1 MANRFPLVIDTNDGN
16 KIKELPAGDNLDL
29 TQTSIVSVQ
38 DITATGTINAAVIN
52 VAGSPLV
59 AQQFAQLEDTPST
72 YSGSESYFV
81 KVNAA
86 GDGLEFK
93 SLSDLGTIEIDSV
106 VVNTSLVPK
115 VNNNADIGQNDKR
128 FRTIWAEAARTDLV
142 SFDGT
147 TVFDATTGKIPY
159 ASLIGYPTQV
169 SEFAND
175 VGYVTSSALA
185 TDLSSVFAEGGNA
198 QFDLKGSVFGDDST
212 MLVNALDS
220 KVVGPIE
227 TSQATITVLTGTQV
241 NTTAVAAVSITGFNS
256 DLNITGGSSTQ
267 DVGIGDASQ
276 TSTKDVVLHNAKAN
290 AIGLGTGIGTG
301 KLTSVTDLEFLSG
314 NRIKV
319 TNPTPFK
326 MGPVSNTDKASIA
339 PQEGDIIFNTDE
351 SEFQFYQN
359 GAWVTFN
366 TGDFIG
372 SIFGDDST
380 VLVDAV
386 NNLIVGDIDTASL
399 KVTSESIAL
408 GNGSGGTVDGTIAQ
422 EYAGVAI
429 GLNAGRTDQKNN
441 SVAIGS
447 GAGMTTQ
454 GQDSVAIGQS
464 AGNTTQGES
473 AVAIGDGAGVSSQGN
488 QTVAIGDRAGQTTQG
503 TGAVAIGIMA
513 GQTSQAGISI
523 GSNAGNTTQGEDA
536 VAIGTGAGYNTQ
548 STDAVAIGT
557 GAGNTTQGAES
568 VAIGSGAGSIT
579 QGAGGVAIGNNAG
592 QTTQGASAV
601 AIGQNA
607 GYLNQHANSIV
618 LNATGSNLQTTVT
631 DQLLVKPIRSA
642 VGTTMMMYDATTGE
656 VTHTASPVLTGDITG
671 NVIGNVTGDLTG
683 NVIGNVTGDVKGSIF
698 GDDSTL
704 LVDALE
710 GEIYGDFYG
719 TLKNQ
724 NWTAGYNGFL
734 TIENGGTLDPEYN
747 NGPISNVVG
756 DGSDFFKREVTTNGV
771 RIMGAGTVGG
781 QTAVP
786 DAWLEKVGRMFE
798 LFTDPTG
805 AGINQTYQRNLIKNL
820 SGDAGTYH
828 AGFPTIQRV
837 ARGAGSDYTPNFL
850 TDEGIVFW
858 NLTNLF
864 DTHVQNDMVW
874 YLNSTGSGYGDGDED
889 AQEVIE
895 HVFHTLHMHG
905 LPAEDIKLY
914 PYLASDW
921 NTSDLYNAMV
931 EAYDAGKWDP
941 SGYEPSPG
949 AFKTDGDAFEVAA
962 KEYLYLL
969 NFCMFEYTSLWDGGS
984 LAPEWTDDMRTQAGI
999 QANNPL
1005 GYAFHNTY
1013 IAPVISKPSLT
1024 TIRSIFQDGNT
1035 PAQDDPSL
1043 AGASGYVVDTPV
1055 GAIQVVATGDL
1066 DLTAGAGYTINANRN
1081 IVAPGGVT
1089 GDLVGNTSGYHTGD
1103 MTGSV
1108 FADDSTLLVDAVN
1121 AQFVGTLVGNV
1132 IGDIEGDPVMTVSTP
1147 LQTTGEVLNITT
1159 GSNQSGFVNIT
1170 SDTFR
1175 HFGDDI
1181 DFQASDTFDVGST
1194 GTTAF
1199 TYQGATNTTVLSGL
1213 YSLTSNGVTL
1223 NGGSSAVSLEGSAIN
1238 LLGPV
1243 VATGDISASAF
1254 KGSIVGDD
1262 STIII
1267 DGVSGKVVAP
1277 ITKIIGDVQQI
1288 TGPGAISLDT
1298 LITEI
1303 TTTGTDDAYSLA
1315 DGVVGQIKIIAMV
1328 GDGGDAVL
1336 TPTTFANGTN
1346 VTFEDVN
1353 DNITLLFTSNGWLST
1368 ANQGNPVIA

>member
-115 VNNNADIGQNDKR
+115 VNNDADIGQNDKR

-267 DVGIGDASQ
+267 DVVIGDASQ

-399 KVTSESIAL
+399 KVTSEKIAL
-408 GNGSGGTVDGTIAQ
+408 GLSSGGSAALQVAQGTEAIAIGKEAGRTGQGNYGIAIGPAAGNSTQGQQAIAIGKATGGTSQGADAIAIGNLAGGINQGGDAVAIGKEAGVSDQSSYAVAVGASAGNDAQGTSATAVGSGAGANSQGQSSVAVGTLAGHISQPANAVAVGRRAQ
-422 EYAGVAI
+422 YTGGSEYAVAI
-429 GLNAGRTDQKNN
+429 GLNAGYE
-441 SVAIGS
+441 G
-447 GAGMTTQ
+447 
-454 GQDSVAIGQS
+454 
-464 AGNTTQGES
+464 QGES
-473 AVAIGDGAGVSSQGN
+473 AVAIGHD
-488 QTVAIGDRAGQTTQG
+488 AGQTN
-503 TGAVAIGIMA
+503 
-513 GQTSQAGISI
+513 QA
-523 GSNAGNTTQGEDA
+523 
-536 VAIGTGAGYNTQ
+536 
-548 STDAVAIGT
+548 
-557 GAGNTTQGAES
+557 
-568 VAIGSGAGSIT
+568 
-579 QGAGGVAIGNNAG
+579 
-592 QTTQGASAV
+592 
-601 AIGQNA
+601 
-607 GYLNQHANSIV
+607 ANSIV
-618 LNATGSNLQTTVT
+618 INATGVETNNTTT
-631 DQLLVKPIRSA
+631 NSLVIKPIRSA

-656 VTHTASPVLTGDITG
+656 VTHTASPAISGDITG

-747 NGPISNVVG
+747 NGPIANVVG

-837 ARGAGSDYTPNFL
+837 ARGAGSDYSTNFL

-941 SGYEPSPG
+941 SGYQSPSN
-949 AFKTDGDAFEVAA
+949 AFKTDADAFEVAA

-969 NFCMFEYTSLWDGGS
+969 NFCMFEYTDLWDGGS

-1243 VATGDISASAF
+1243 VATGDIAASAF

>member
-115 VNNNADIGQNDKR
+115 VNNDADIGQNDKR

-198 QFDLKGSVFGDDST
+198 QFDLKGSVFGEDST

-267 DVGIGDASQ
+267 DVVIGDASQ

-399 KVTSESIAL
+399 KVTSEKIAL
-408 GNGSGGTVDGTIAQ
+408 GLSSGGSAALQVAQGTEAIAIGKEAGRTGQGNYGIAIGPSAGNSTQGQQAIAIGKATGGTSQGADAIAVGNLAGGINQGSDAVAIGKEAGASDQSTYTVAVGASAGNDAQGTSAIAVGSGAGTQSQGQSSVAVGNLAGHISQPANAVAVGRRAQ
-422 EYAGVAI
+422 YTGGSEYAVAI
-429 GLNAGRTDQKNN
+429 GLNAGYE
-441 SVAIGS
+441 G
-447 GAGMTTQ
+447 
-454 GQDSVAIGQS
+454 
-464 AGNTTQGES
+464 QGES
-473 AVAIGDGAGVSSQGN
+473 AVAIGHD
-488 QTVAIGDRAGQTTQG
+488 AGQTN
-503 TGAVAIGIMA
+503 
-513 GQTSQAGISI
+513 QA
-523 GSNAGNTTQGEDA
+523 
-536 VAIGTGAGYNTQ
+536 
-548 STDAVAIGT
+548 
-557 GAGNTTQGAES
+557 
-568 VAIGSGAGSIT
+568 
-579 QGAGGVAIGNNAG
+579 
-592 QTTQGASAV
+592 
-601 AIGQNA
+601 
-607 GYLNQHANSIV
+607 ANSIV
-618 LNATGSNLQTTVT
+618 INATGVETNNTTASS
-631 DQLLVKPIRSA
+631 LVIKPIRSA
-642 VGTTMMMYDATTGE
+642 VGTTIMMYDATTGE

-671 NVIGNVTGDLTG
+671 SV
-683 NVIGNVTGDVKGSIF
+683 F
-698 GDDSTL
+698 ADDSTL
-704 LVDALE
+704 LVDGVNSTLNSSALTKPISFADDE
-710 GEIYGDFYG
+710 RAIFGTGDDLQIYHNG
-719 TLKNQ
+719 TDSYIDDVGTGSIFIRSGTTYFQ
-724 NWTAGYNGFL
+724 NA
-734 TIENGGTLDPEYN
+734 GGTKTSIQTNAGAGQTLYFN
-747 NGPISNVVG
+747 NNIK
-756 DGSDFFKREVTTNGV
+756 FETTTNGV
-771 RIMGAGTVGG
+771 TV
-781 QTAVP
+781 
-786 DAWLEKVGRMFE
+786 
-798 LFTDPTG
+798 TG
-805 AGINQTYQRNLIKNL
+805 A
-820 SGDAGTYH
+820 
-828 AGFPTIQRV
+828 V
-837 ARGAGSDYTPNFL
+837 
-850 TDEGIVFW
+850 
-858 NLTNLF
+858 
-864 DTHVQNDMVW
+864 
-874 YLNSTGSGYGDGDED
+874 
-889 AQEVIE
+889 
-895 HVFHTLHMHG
+895 
-905 LPAEDIKLY
+905 
-914 PYLASDW
+914 
-921 NTSDLYNAMV
+921 
-931 EAYDAGKWDP
+931 
-941 SGYEPSPG
+941 
-949 AFKTDGDAFEVAA
+949 
-962 KEYLYLL
+962 
-969 NFCMFEYTSLWDGGS
+969 
-984 LAPEWTDDMRTQAGI
+984 
-999 QANNPL
+999 
-1005 GYAFHNTY
+1005 
-1013 IAPVISKPSLT
+1013 
-1024 TIRSIFQDGNT
+1024 
-1035 PAQDDPSL
+1035 
-1043 AGASGYVVDTPV
+1043 
-1055 GAIQVVATGDL
+1055 TGDL
-1066 DLTAGAGYTINANRN
+1066 IGDVTGN
-1081 IVAPGGVT
+1081 VT
-1089 GDLVGNTSGYHTGD
+1089 GDLVGNSSGYHTGD

-1132 IGDIEGDPVMTVSTP
+1132 IGDIEGDPIMTVSTP

-1159 GSNQSGFVNIT
+1159 GSNQGGFVNIT

-1181 DFQASDTFDVGST
+1181 DFQASDTFDAGST

-1243 VATGDISASAF
+1243 VATGDIAASAF

-1298 LITEI
+1298 LVTEI
-1303 TTTGTDDAYSLA
+1303 TTTATDDAYSLA

>member
-115 VNNNADIGQNDKR
+115 VNNDADIGQNDKR

-256 DLNITGGSSTQ
+256 DLTITGGSSTQ
-267 DVGIGDASQ
+267 DVVIGDASQ

-399 KVTSESIAL
+399 KVTSEKIAL
-408 GNGSGGTVDGTIAQ
+408 GLSSGGSAALQVAQGTEAIAIGKEAGRTGQGNYGIAIGPAAGNSTQGQQAIAIGKATGGTSQGADAIAIGNLAGGINQGGDAVAIGKEAGVSDQSSYAVAVGASAGNDTQGTSATAVGSGAGANSQGQSSVAVGTLAGHISQPANAVAVGRRAQ
-422 EYAGVAI
+422 YTGGSEYAVAI
-429 GLNAGRTDQKNN
+429 GLNAGYE
-441 SVAIGS
+441 G
-447 GAGMTTQ
+447 
-454 GQDSVAIGQS
+454 
-464 AGNTTQGES
+464 QGES
-473 AVAIGDGAGVSSQGN
+473 AVAIGHD
-488 QTVAIGDRAGQTTQG
+488 AGQTN
-503 TGAVAIGIMA
+503 
-513 GQTSQAGISI
+513 QA
-523 GSNAGNTTQGEDA
+523 
-536 VAIGTGAGYNTQ
+536 
-548 STDAVAIGT
+548 
-557 GAGNTTQGAES
+557 
-568 VAIGSGAGSIT
+568 
-579 QGAGGVAIGNNAG
+579 
-592 QTTQGASAV
+592 
-601 AIGQNA
+601 
-607 GYLNQHANSIV
+607 ANSIV
-618 LNATGSNLQTTVT
+618 INATGVETNNTTT
-631 DQLLVKPIRSA
+631 NSLVIKPIRSA

-656 VTHTASPVLTGDITG
+656 VTHTASPAISGDITG

-747 NGPISNVVG
+747 NGPIANVVG

-837 ARGAGSDYTPNFL
+837 ARGAGSDYSTNFL

-905 LPAEDIKLY
+905 LPADDIKLY

-941 SGYEPSPG
+941 SGYQSPSN
-949 AFKTDGDAFEVAA
+949 AFKTDADAFEVAA

-969 NFCMFEYTSLWDGGS
+969 NFCMFEYTDLWDGGS

-1081 IVAPGGVT
+1081 IVASGGVT

-1243 VATGDISASAF
+1243 VATGDIAASAF

-1336 TPTTFANGTN
+1336 TPTTLASGTTI
-1346 VTFEDVN
+1346 TFSDVN
-1353 DNITLLFTSNGWLST
+1353 DNITLLYTTNGWLNT
-1368 ANQGNPVIA
+1368 ANQNATIA